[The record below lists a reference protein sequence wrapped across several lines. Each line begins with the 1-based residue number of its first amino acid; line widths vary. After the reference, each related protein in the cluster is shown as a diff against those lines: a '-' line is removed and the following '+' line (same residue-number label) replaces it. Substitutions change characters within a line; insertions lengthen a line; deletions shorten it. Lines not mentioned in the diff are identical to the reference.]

1 MIQFPVLNVK
11 LVSLNKIIAND
22 YNPNKVAPPEMD
34 LLELSIIEDG
44 FTQPLVCYYD
54 ENFDRYIL
62 IDGFHRYR
70 VAKER
75 LSLFEVPV
83 TVINRSL
90 ENRIASTIRHNRA
103 RGTHEISKMEV
114 IVKNLVDKGWSDIE
128 IGKKLGM
135 DSEEVFRFKQAS
147 GLKELFSNHEF
158 SKSWIAFENRYY
170 KNSDK
175 NRKR

>member
-1 MIQFPVLNVK
+1 PVLNVK
-11 LVSLNKIIAND
+11 LVPLTKIIAND

-44 FTQPLVCYYD
+44 YTQPLVCYYD
-54 ENFDRYIL
+54 GNFDRYIL

-75 LSLFEVPV
+75 LSLSEVPV

-103 RGTHEISKMEV
+103 RGTHEVGKMEV
-114 IVKNLVDKGWSDIE
+114 VVKNLVDKGWNDTKIA
-128 IGKKLGM
+128 KKLGM
-135 DSEEVFRFKQAS
+135 DMEEVFRFKQSS
-147 GLKELFSNHEF
+147 GLKEAFSNHEF
-158 SKSWIAFENRYY
+158 SKSWISFENRYY
-170 KNSDK
+170 KSDK
-175 NRKR
+175 LGREGS